1 MHEEEEEEE
10 QQAQKE
16 EEGNPYHN
24 PNTHTITYNLLFC
37 ILNLF
42 MLISF
47 QRRRRISVRS
57 QTPSPQPVIAKP
69 LAAGIYR
76 YVESFVVCS

>member
-1 MHEEEEEEE
+1 
-10 QQAQKE
+10 
-16 EEGNPYHN
+16 
-24 PNTHTITYNLLFC
+24 
-37 ILNLF
+37 

-69 LAAGIYR
+69 LAADIDRSTTSVAQQQQQKQQSRQQRRQQQPQRSSDDGRRRRLGGDEGHILCR
-76 YVESFVVCS
+76 TVA